1 MKFKNSQKI
10 DLENLK
16 QILEKQLPDFE
27 YEINGNAVTAIK
39 NEETKINIVQVGEEY
54 WAVEAVPFQFK
65 LVVVLVLITMFA
77 YWVQMQ
83 GWHWTVNVG
92 LYVGAFIVLGYIS
105 NWLFGVIY
113 FKKFKEFK
121 PKVFETLKNTLK

>member
-1 MKFKNSQKI
+1 MRIKNTKNI
-10 DLENLK
+10 DLNFLK
-16 QILEKQLPDFE
+16 NQLEKQLPDYKF
-27 YEINGNAVTAIK
+27 EINENAVTAIK
-39 NEETKINIVQVGEEY
+39 NEDTKINIVQVGEEY

-83 GWHWTVNVG
+83 GWHWAINVG
-92 LYVGAFIVLGYIS
+92 LYVLAFVVLGYVS

-113 FKKFKEFK
+113 FKKFKAFK
-121 PKVFETLKNTLK
+121 SKLFDTLQNTLK